1 MEKYIVKR
9 IIKKAAKEEPLKTEE
24 KKETGVKRGAF
35 MERLKINQKCFFLE
49 CDAKA
54 GFILF
59 ILFPKPKLEII
70 QKFQQMQEVEVTFTK
85 INGVGF
91 LCFKFEGLDWI
102 ECPIPPY
109 LFVQKRIEIQNN
121 IQLSFVLADSSNGF
135 IQEIFRIPLEQKF
148 QKGLKKELDDLTIIP
163 TIEEYERKIDS
174 VYLKYDTPVKIKN
187 LAVLYTKSS
196 SLSSP

>member
-59 ILFPKPKLEII
+59 IL
-70 QKFQQMQEVEVTFTK
+70 
-85 INGVGF
+85 
-91 LCFKFEGLDWI
+91 
-102 ECPIPPY
+102 
-109 LFVQKRIEIQNN
+109 
-121 IQLSFVLADSSNGF
+121 
-135 IQEIFRIPLEQKF
+135 
-148 QKGLKKELDDLTIIP
+148 
-163 TIEEYERKIDS
+163 
-174 VYLKYDTPVKIKN
+174 
-187 LAVLYTKSS
+187 
-196 SLSSP
+196 